1 MVTFSI
7 RVKEN
12 KVKGDLAKF
21 RTYLG
26 KLTGDLLVQEACLTA
41 RMALKVT
48 PPMIGSGGE
57 GDTAAAGKM
66 GDKSVDK
73 DVRSIFA
80 DGKATIGGVF
90 HQKAGSQSRF
100 ARWRSL
106 SKPNLPSVLLQ
117 DLFTDPDQ
125 DRAYARAANL
135 FKNKLPRNQ
144 VVESLGAAST
154 LHRRER
160 KRGRVTGSG
169 KKNRNAFIGPSSET
183 QKYPHVMKESL
194 INKYVALRQRA
205 VGKLKSGW
213 YDIINKY
220 GRGLVIF
227 GRTVDSG
234 QKGLPKYITSK
245 RFTNGLLTKSFGGH
259 SKRIIIKNT
268 HGDAEGAASE
278 RNTHA
283 LVIKY
288 RMNNIGKSKQQ
299 YANRI
304 VRNWNANLPPS
315 A

>member
-41 RMALKVT
+41 RMALKLT
-48 PPMIGSGGE
+48 PPMVGGGGQ

-66 GDKSVDK
+66 GARAIDK

-80 DGKATIGGVF
+80 DGKATLAGVF
-90 HQKAGSQSRF
+90 HQKAGSRSRF
-100 ARWRSL
+100 ASWRSL
-106 SKPNLPSVLLQ
+106 TSPKLSSTLLQ

-125 DRAYARAANL
+125 DKAYAKASSL
-135 FKNKLPRNQ
+135 FANKLPRNAI
-144 VVESLGAAST
+144 VDSLGGAST
-154 LHRRER
+154 IHRRER
-160 KRGRVTGSG
+160 KRGRVVSM
-169 KKNRNAFIGPSSET
+169 NGPSEEIR
-183 QKYPHVMKESL
+183 KYPAIMKEAM
-194 INKYVALRQRA
+194 IKKYIALRQRV

-213 YDIINKY
+213 FDIINTH

-234 QKGLPKYITSK
+234 QKGLPKYITSQ
-245 RFTNGLLTKSFGGH
+245 RFRNGVLTKAFSGH
-259 SKRIIIKNT
+259 SKRIIIKNSY
-268 HGDAEGAASE
+268 GDAEGAASE
-278 RNTHA
+278 RGTFGAVISGRLMA
-283 LVIKY
+283 LARRPY
-288 RMNNIGKSKQQ
+288 QA